1 MSVSILRSLTILVV
15 MLALT
20 VFAAAC
26 YMPPPR
32 PLPEVPTATAAPVT
46 PAPTA
51 APPAA
56 PVTATLTLDQLK
68 NFVYVSEEAPG
79 GKAALVNGKF
89 EAATGTGA
97 TSKVTVTLT
106 EPVAMGDLNGDAAA
120 DAAVVL
126 AASTGGTGVFKSLHV
141 VVNDGGKPREAAL
154 AFLGDRVQ
162 VKTLTIH
169 ADTAGALIVD
179 MMTHGPKDGL
189 CCPTME
195 VVQTYK
201 LQGNT
206 LVLLSVV
213 QKPTIRLSK

>member
-1 MSVSILRSLTILVV
+1 MLVV

-26 YMPPPR
+26 YMPPR
-32 PLPEVPTATAAPVT
+32 PLPEVPTVTAA
-46 PAPTA
+46 APTA
-51 APPAA
+51 VAPAA
-56 PVTATLTLDQLK
+56 PVVVASTTAALTLDQLK
-68 NFVYVSEEAPG
+68 NFAYVLEQAPG
-79 GKAALVNGKF
+79 GKAALVNGQF
-89 EAATGTGA
+89 AATTGA
-97 TSKVTVTLT
+97 GATQKVTVTL
-106 EPVAMGDLNGDAAA
+106 ESAAIGDLNGDGTA

-126 AASTGGTGVFKSLHV
+126 ATSTGGSGVFRSLHV
-141 VVNDGGKPREAAL
+141 VVNSGGKPSEAAFT
-154 AFLGDRVQ
+154 FLGDRVQ
-162 VKTLTIH
+162 VKTLAIH
-169 ADTAGALIVD
+169 ADTAGALVVD
-179 MMTHGPKDGL
+179 LMTHGPKDPA

>member
-1 MSVSILRSLTILVV
+1 MSVSIVRSLIILVV

-20 VFAAAC
+20 MFAAAC
-26 YMPPPR
+26 YPLPPR
-32 PLPEVPTATAAPVT
+32 PLPEPPTAT

-68 NFVYVSEEAPG
+68 NHTYALEQAPG

-97 TSKVTVTLT
+97 TQKVTAVLI
-106 EPVAMGDLNGDAAA
+106 EPTATGDLNDDGAA
-120 DAAVVL
+120 DAAIIL
-126 AASTGGTGVFKSLHV
+126 TANTGGSGAFVNLHAV
-141 VVNDGGKPREAAL
+141 LNEDGKPADAGL
-154 AFLGDRVQ
+154 TLLGDRVQ
-162 VKTLTIH
+162 VKTLAIQG
-169 ADTAGALIVD
+169 GALVVD
-179 MMTHGPKDGL
+179 LMTHGPKDPL

-213 QKPTIRLSK
+213 QKPTIRLSQ